1 MKSKVVTREEAL
13 SRIHDGQ
20 TIMFGDWHG
29 EFAADEI
36 IDGMLEKGIKDIDA
50 IAVSAGMADQGVGK
64 LIKDHRV
71 KSLITTHIGLNPI
84 AKDQMFAGELAIEF
98 SPQGTFAERIRC
110 GGAGLGGCLTPTGL
124 GTEVEEGKQKLT
136 IDGKEYL
143 LELPLRA
150 DVALI
155 KATKADTAA
164 NISFRMNS
172 RATNSTMA
180 MAADTVIVE
189 VEEIVE
195 VGELGPEEIDVPAPV
210 IAGDT
215 SDTDDYV
222 MKLKKLAGN
231 NPNIIFTGFVSGR
244 TLEELYSNAY
254 VYVLPSKL
262 EGMPLSLLEAM
273 SYGNCVIGSDIAE
286 IADVVEDKAILFKK
300 ANVEDLKEK
309 LQMVCDDVELVEKY
323 KSEASGYI
331 CGRYNWEDVVNRTV
345 EVYRGKKSCKEKLV
359 ENSSVASI

>member
-1 MKSKVVTREEAL
+1 
-13 SRIHDGQ
+13 
-20 TIMFGDWHG
+20 
-29 EFAADEI
+29 
-36 IDGMLEKGIKDIDA
+36 MLEKGIKDIDA

-155 KATKADTAA
+155 KATKADTAG

-172 RATNSTMA
+172 RATNSKMA

-210 IAGDT
+210 IDMI
-215 SDTDDYV
+215 YER
-222 MKLKKLAGN
+222 
-231 NPNIIFTGFVSGR
+231 TGEKR
-244 TLEELYSNAY
+244 PMCPMWQRA
-254 VYVLPSKL
+254 KAKA
-262 EGMPLSLLEAM
+262 EG
-273 SYGNCVIGSDIAE
+273 G
-286 IADVVEDKAILFKK
+286 
-300 ANVEDLKEK
+300 
-309 LQMVCDDVELVEKY
+309 Q
-323 KSEASGYI
+323 
-331 CGRYNWEDVVNRTV
+331 
-345 EVYRGKKSCKEKLV
+345 
-359 ENSSVASI
+359 